1 MADEPEVRHLGSLS
15 KEMTERH
22 QHLVVARVNDHVLK
36 IAVNED
42 PYAWHNHPDS
52 DELFIVVEG
61 ELTVEFESED
71 PITLRPDDALV
82 VPRGRIHRT
91 RPRGRT
97 VNLLVERADAETEF
111 RDEQPG

>member
-1 MADEPEVRHLGSLS
+1 MTFDIEAMNLTALGDGLR
-15 KEMTERH
+15 KRH
-22 QHLVVARVNDHVLK
+22 QHLLVARVNDHVLK

-42 PYAWHNHPDS
+42 PFPWHNHPNS

-61 ELTVEFESED
+61 ELTVEFDDGSSV
-71 PITLRPDDALV
+71 TLEPDDTLV
-82 VPRGRIHRT
+82 VPQGRFHRT

-111 RDEQPG
+111 RDKQPD